1 MVGAVHTDGHTEYNP
16 IHDDDILAMLPGMLE
31 AASIPVTTVNWGG
44 HDAVSIEEWCAQLG
58 EWTGLTP
65 KFEVTDKTLGSV
77 IPDLTKQHDL
87 GFTASIG
94 WKDGFRRMIST
105 SRPDLYKGPAA

>member
-1 MVGAVHTDGHTEYNP
+1 MTT
-16 IHDDDILAMLPGMLE
+16 ILDDIV
-31 AASIPVTTVNWGG
+31 ASIPSLLSIAGSNAPAVNWGG
-44 HDAVSIEEWCAQLG
+44 EELVSIEEWCAQLG

-87 GFTASIG
+87 GFRASIG

-105 SRPDLYKGPAA
+105 SRPDIYKGPAA